1 MPVTEVTGTDAWVFP
16 KAERDFEFG
25 IENLFLAKTK
35 KITDV
40 TAKYSKARK

>member
-25 IENLFLAKTK
+25 MENLCLAETK

-40 TAKYSKARK
+40 TAKYSKGCK